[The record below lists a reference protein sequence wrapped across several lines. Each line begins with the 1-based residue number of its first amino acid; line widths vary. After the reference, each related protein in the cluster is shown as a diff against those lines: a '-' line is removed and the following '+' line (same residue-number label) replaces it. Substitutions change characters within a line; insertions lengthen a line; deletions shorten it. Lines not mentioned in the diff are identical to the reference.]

1 MIRVKSICVC
11 KFSLYECWLL
21 WRKVLYPLRITSVV
35 LLYIFVQISRCMVRD
50 AHQWIELL
58 LSCNL
63 SGITCC
69 CVLVEVSWPSVTV
82 IGIYEFTSD
91 LPAQWL
97 TDEREGRR
105 GTQVEVVLVSCLKH
119 RSSFESRDAANIQN
133 LREYPYFTLSFP
145 TISPTPA
152 QMFRIFHAVV
162 CGMNKV
168 WFAKH
173 SSGSTYKG
181 EFVHV
186 GSG

>member
-1 MIRVKSICVC
+1 MNADCC
-11 KFSLYECWLL
+11 GEKFYTHYASQ
-21 WRKVLYPLRITSVV
+21 VLYF
-35 LLYIFVQISRCMVRD
+35 YIFSYKSADVWWETPTS
-50 AHQWIELL
+50 E
-58 LSCNL
+58 LSCYCLVICQESHVAVFWLRCLGHL
-63 SGITCC
+63 S
-69 CVLVEVSWPSVTV
+69 V

-105 GTQVEVVLVSCLKH
+105 GTQVEVVLLSRLKH
-119 RSSFESRDAANIQN
+119 RSSFESRDTANIQN

-168 WFAKH
+168 WSAKH

>member
-1 MIRVKSICVC
+1 MNADCC
-11 KFSLYECWLL
+11 GEKFYTHYASQ
-21 WRKVLYPLRITSVV
+21 VLYF
-35 LLYIFVQISRCMVRD
+35 YIFSYKSADVWWD

-105 GTQVEVVLVSCLKH
+105 GTQVEVVLLSHVSSTGLPLRVETQPIFRTWENTLTSPWVFLPSPQHLHKCSGFFMQWCVEWTRFDLP
-119 RSSFESRDAANIQN
+119 NIPVVVLTKEN
-133 LREYPYFTLSFP
+133 LY
-145 TISPTPA
+145 
-152 QMFRIFHAVV
+152 M
-162 CGMNKV
+162 
-168 WFAKH
+168 
-173 SSGSTYKG
+173 
-181 EFVHV
+181 
-186 GSG
+186 